1 MDQRGY
7 FQLAVRITGM
17 VVCLY
22 GLHYLW
28 EFATL
33 QLGYW
38 SMERTSASMYFAS
51 AAAFIV
57 VGLYLARDAD
67 HFIRYADPWDEEARS
82 DADLGSGKLNND

>member
-7 FQLAVRITGM
+7 FQLAARITGM

-38 SMERTSASMYFAS
+38 SVERTSASMYFAS

-57 VGLYLARDAD
+57 VGLYLARGR
-67 HFIRYADPWDEEARS
+67 II
-82 DADLGSGKLNND
+82 LSGTHTPGMKRQEMTQTSVVAI